1 MKKIIVAIMC
11 VLLSMQLLTGCGN
24 RNNSVQTG
32 NDFDV
37 NVNVDTN
44 LSAELKISIS
54 AFDSENWILD
64 SLIEGFNK
72 IYPNVKVVKDPIGG
86 DLTTTLMG
94 YWGAGKMPD
103 IFALNNYEMLNLS
116 KAGLILNL
124 KPYIDA
130 ETEAGTFDENDYVDA
145 FWKLGQLNFD
155 GDQMMIPRTA
165 DQVVTHVNMKVL
177 RDLGVDTSK
186 IKNGWTWADFISVV
200 KEAKSK
206 GLGGVVDS
214 YLNWEAV
221 YNPILESFGSVYFND
236 DRTSGIS
243 SDATVKALDLM
254 KEVYALNGNNYS
266 GGFDGGTAPFMFH
279 SRPASLSISTLK
291 AMYGANWQDDY
302 YDVVT
307 FPIVNPENPK
317 IGAGVSGY
325 AISSTC
331 QNKDIAWKFLKFI
344 LSKDGQ
350 NCIADA
356 GMNFPSIRKDMAD
369 PSNPENHWGV
379 GYEKYNMAAYTWGS
393 VNNCISPTTFIL
405 IKPGRSLDLVDSIK
419 VMINNYVCDGYT
431 AQKAMNKC
439 AQTLEY
445 WLDN

>member
-72 IYPNVKVVKDPIGG
+72 IYPNVKVVEDPIGG
-86 DLTTTLMG
+86 DLTSTLMG
-94 YWGAGKMPD
+94 YWGAKKMPD

-177 RDLGVDTSK
+177 RDLGV
-186 IKNGWTWADFISVV
+186 
-200 KEAKSK
+200 
-206 GLGGVVDS
+206 
-214 YLNWEAV
+214 
-221 YNPILESFGSVYFND
+221 
-236 DRTSGIS
+236 R
-243 SDATVKALDLM
+243 
-254 KEVYALNGNNYS
+254 
-266 GGFDGGTAPFMFH
+266 
-279 SRPASLSISTLK
+279 
-291 AMYGANWQDDY
+291 
-302 YDVVT
+302 
-307 FPIVNPENPK
+307 
-317 IGAGVSGY
+317 
-325 AISSTC
+325 
-331 QNKDIAWKFLKFI
+331 
-344 LSKDGQ
+344 
-350 NCIADA
+350 
-356 GMNFPSIRKDMAD
+356 
-369 PSNPENHWGV
+369 
-379 GYEKYNMAAYTWGS
+379 
-393 VNNCISPTTFIL
+393 
-405 IKPGRSLDLVDSIK
+405 
-419 VMINNYVCDGYT
+419 
-431 AQKAMNKC
+431 
-439 AQTLEY
+439 
-445 WLDN
+445 

>member
-86 DLTTTLMG
+86 DLTSTLMG
-94 YWGAGKMPD
+94 YWGAKKMPD
-103 IFALNNYEMLNLS
+103 IFALNDYEMLNLS

-200 KEAKSK
+200 KEAKGK

-291 AMYGANWQDDY
+291 AMYGANWQDD
-302 YDVVT
+302 
-307 FPIVNPENPK
+307 
-317 IGAGVSGY
+317 
-325 AISSTC
+325 
-331 QNKDIAWKFLKFI
+331 
-344 LSKDGQ
+344 
-350 NCIADA
+350 
-356 GMNFPSIRKDMAD
+356 
-369 PSNPENHWGV
+369 
-379 GYEKYNMAAYTWGS
+379 
-393 VNNCISPTTFIL
+393 
-405 IKPGRSLDLVDSIK
+405 
-419 VMINNYVCDGYT
+419 
-431 AQKAMNKC
+431 
-439 AQTLEY
+439 
-445 WLDN
+445 